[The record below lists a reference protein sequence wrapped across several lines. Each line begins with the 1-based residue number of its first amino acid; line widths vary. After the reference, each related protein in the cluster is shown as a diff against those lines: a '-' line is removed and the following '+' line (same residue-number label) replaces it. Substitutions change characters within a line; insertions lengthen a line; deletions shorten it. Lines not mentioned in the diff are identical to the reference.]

1 MRKTKWLIYTVLIG
15 MLPFFARLT
24 IFLISSKL
32 TYIYL
37 LNEIDFVAFGL
48 VLHVSNINELTEN
61 YEGKAEWRFANIG
74 VCAFLIAIYSIVLG
88 ITYLIELDQKQQI
101 INPLNI
107 KYCSLVLSLVSLS
120 YSYWICGVLTKN
132 TTNAQ

>member
-15 MLPFFARLT
+15 MLPFFARLI
-24 IFLISSKL
+24 IFLISSQL

-74 VCAFLIAIYSIVLG
+74 FCVVLIAIYSIVLG
-88 ITYLIELDQKQQI
+88 ITYLVELDQTQKI
-101 INPLNI
+101 INRLSLKI
-107 KYCSLVLSLVSLS
+107 CSLVLSIVSLF
-120 YSYWICGVLTKN
+120 YSYWICGVLTK
-132 TTNAQ
+132 TTINAQ